1 MKKNNILL
9 DNMYF
14 HTIIIMI
21 LAGVLVVSLLLA
33 VTFGS
38 SNLSFGEVYGVIGY
52 KLFGLSQ
59 YSEYANGSIHDI
71 VYYIRLPR
79 LVLAIFVGSGL
90 AVSGVVMQAVVKN
103 ALADPYILGI
113 SSGASFGAT
122 LAIILGVGRIL
133 GSNYVG
139 ISAFLGAF
147 AISLAVLMISGIG
160 GKSNST
166 KLILSGMCLSNICTA
181 FSSFIIYR
189 TDDRNGLQAV
199 TYWLMG
205 SLAGAKWENILV
217 LAPII
222 IILVIFFVFNYKKLN
237 LMLLG
242 DEVAIT
248 LGTDLS
254 SYRKLYLILS
264 SLAIGFIVYSS
275 GIIGFVGLLV
285 PHFARIIFG
294 TDHKKLIVPTAL
306 IGAIFVLWADVLA
319 RVVLKSGELPIG
331 VLISLIGAP
340 TFMYLLI
347 RKSYG
352 FSSR

>member
-1 MKKNNILL
+1 MEKEKKLL
-9 DNMYF
+9 GNMYF
-14 HTIIIMI
+14 HTVIIII
-21 LAGVLVVSLLLA
+21 LAGILILSLLLA
-33 VTFGS
+33 ITFGS
-38 SNLSFGEVYGVIGY
+38 SNLTVSEVYKVLAY
-52 KLFGLSQ
+52 KLMGFSQ
-59 YSEYANGSIHDI
+59 FSEYGKGSVHDI

-79 LVLAIFVGSGL
+79 LILAILVGSGL
-90 AVSGVVMQAVVKN
+90 AVSGIVMQAVVKN

-113 SSGASFGAT
+113 SSGASLGAT
-122 LAIILGVGRIL
+122 LSIILGVGSFL

-147 AISLAVLMISGIG
+147 LISIAVLVISGIG

-166 KLILSGMCLSNICTA
+166 KLILSGMCLSSVCSA
-181 FSSFIIYR
+181 FSSFIIYI
-189 TDDRNGLQAV
+189 TDDRNGLQSVA
-199 TYWLMG
+199 YWLMG
-205 SLAGAKWENILV
+205 SLAGAKWENIAILF
-217 LAPII
+217 PII
-222 IILVIFFVFNYKKLN
+222 FILILFFSFHYKKLN

-254 SYRKLYLILS
+254 SYRKIYLLLS

-285 PHFARIIFG
+285 PHFSRIIFG
-294 TDHKKLIVPTAL
+294 TDHRKLIIPTAL

-319 RVVLKSGELPIG
+319 RVILKSGELPIG

-347 RKSYG
+347 KKSYG